1 MTALDKARSFLKSS
15 KTRTALKILPFVL
28 AAATASAG
36 TLATANFAMF
46 QASGGGNTTPPT
58 TTRKVPEPASIMLLT
73 AGVAGTAAYQVLK
86 GRKKK
91 K

>member
-1 MTALDKARSFLKSS
+1 MTALDKAKSFLKSS
-15 KTRTALKILPFVL
+15 KTRTALKILPFAL

-36 TLATANFAMF
+36 TVTTANLAMF
-46 QASGGGNTTPPT
+46 QNGSGGGPPT
-58 TTRKVPEPASIMLLT
+58 TVPEPATIMLLT

>member
-1 MTALDKARSFLKSS
+1 MTALDKAKSFLKAS
-15 KTRTALKILPFVL
+15 KTRTALKILPFAL

-36 TLATANFAMF
+36 TVATANLAMF
-46 QASGGGNTTPPT
+46 QSGGGPPT
-58 TTRKVPEPASIMLLT
+58 TVPEPATIMLLT

>member
-1 MTALDKARSFLKSS
+1 MTALDKAKAFLKSS
-15 KTRTALKILPFVL
+15 KTRTALKILPFAL

-36 TLATANFAMF
+36 TVATANFAMF
-46 QASGGGNTTPPT
+46 QTSGGGNPPPT
-58 TTRKVPEPASIMLLT
+58 TVPEPASIMLLT